1 MARVFILACRPLFA
15 QGVQSLLSGQPGI
28 EVVGMVAP
36 AGEGVSVPEV
46 MERVRSAAPDV
57 IVVEARGDEQSL
69 LVAQLLDL
77 LPAVRVVALSLE
89 DNRIHTYYQEMRQ
102 GRRVEDLLEAVKGPL
117 DWYGRSPEELRL
129 FVLIQGGY
137 GQRILDNIRRF
148 APATWVVNG
157 WRVPADLPLV
167 VDDPLSY
174 IPAHLPAAEL
184 VLSLGESSG
193 VAQLLPA
200 IVERTGARA
209 VIAPIDN
216 VDWLPDGLMYQ
227 VRDQLVEMGVNA
239 VFPKPFC
246 SLSEHTCN
254 VRQYE
259 LNFDDPWII
268 EFARHFGRPIFRIE
282 CTGQRISRVEVRR
295 DTACGCARYA
305 ARQLVG
311 VEVEEALFKVGMLHH
326 HYPCL
331 ATMRV
336 DVSLG
341 EPLIHI
347 SGEFMRRAVEVEIS
361 PLLSRAGHLVRAME
375 TGEMSPDSQSR
386 LGSSKRT

>member
-28 EVVGMVAP
+28 EVVGVISP
-36 AGEGVSVPEV
+36 TGEKALCVPDV

-57 IVVEARGDEQSL
+57 IVVEARGDEQGL
-69 LVAQLLDL
+69 LVAQLLEL
-77 LPAVRVVALSLE
+77 LPAARVVALSLE
-89 DNRIHTYYQEMRQ
+89 DNCIHTYYQELKQ
-102 GRRVEDLLEAVKGPL
+102 GRRVEDLLEAVKGSL
-117 DWYGRSPEELRL
+117 EWYGRNPEELRL
-129 FVLIQGGY
+129 FVLLQGSY
-137 GQRILDNIRRF
+137 GQRILDNVRRF
-148 APATWVVNG
+148 APATWVING
-157 WRVPADLPLV
+157 WRVPAELPQV
-167 VDDPLSY
+167 VDDPLAY
-174 IPAHLPAAEL
+174 IPAHLPASEL
-184 VLSLGESSG
+184 ILSLGESSG

-216 VDWLPDGLMYQ
+216 VSWLPDGL
-227 VRDQLVEMGVNA
+227 VRQMGDQLAKMGVQA

-246 SLSEHTCN
+246 SLTERTCN

-259 LNFDDPWII
+259 LTFDDPWIG
-268 EFARHFGRPIFRIE
+268 EFARYFGRPVFHIE
-282 CTGQRISRVEVRR
+282 CSGGCISRVEVRR

-311 VEVEEALFKVGMLHH
+311 VDVQEALFRVGMLHH

-336 DVSLG
+336 DPGLG
-341 EPLIHI
+341 EPLIHV
-347 SGEFMRRAVEVEIS
+347 SGEFMRRAVEAEIS
-361 PLLSRAGHLVRAME
+361 RCGCDLSGDALLESDR
-375 TGEMSPDSQSR
+375 R
-386 LGSSKRT
+386 LRIEARQ